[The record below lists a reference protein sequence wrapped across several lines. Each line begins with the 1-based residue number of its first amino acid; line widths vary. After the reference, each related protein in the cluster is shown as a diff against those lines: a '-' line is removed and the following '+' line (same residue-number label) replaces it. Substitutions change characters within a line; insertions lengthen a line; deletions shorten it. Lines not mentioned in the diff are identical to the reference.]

1 MIIFCPT
8 LRASVL
14 DHIHARA
21 PSISLSYLSLVFAFR
36 QEGLIV
42 EDNGFL
48 PDGASGKKDIY
59 FYPTAFAAGIVSG
72 EGVVPKGYTVVEGEN
87 PNELEARQVA
97 VTDAYAE
104 IDGDEPGASSNQSP
118 AGGTGAARP
127 ASIQLQAAAAAKMA
141 AYNDSATIG
150 EDRIV
155 YNEIRGSQHATSH
168 PNSGVNANGAGGV
181 GRFSSGSAQLARNS
195 IGYTMVN
202 KLQQRTSVEYINDA
216 YDIVGGVDMDP
227 ESTSSHVEGDYATP
241 AAALE
246 IDPEGTYALPGDHL
260 RDSSRSL
267 IAGPARTQKQT
278 LRPTLRTGCQRDP
291 GRVTRGST
299 HQWTRLQWLLC
310 MMISSRSRSMH
321 PILEEG
327 HVISRP
333 RRQPQ
338 EEEDEEDEEEEEER
352 LPAANAVRV
361 AVKWRE

>member
-118 AGGTGAARP
+118 AGGMGAARS

-181 GRFSSGSAQLARNS
+181 GRVSSGSAQLARNS

-267 IAGPARTQKQT
+267 DSRT
-278 LRPTLRTGCQRDP
+278 
-291 GRVTRGST
+291 
-299 HQWTRLQWLLC
+299 
-310 MMISSRSRSMH
+310 SSYS
-321 PILEEG
+321 E
-327 HVISRP
+327 
-333 RRQPQ
+333 
-338 EEEDEEDEEEEEER
+338 
-352 LPAANAVRV
+352 ANAATNPAHRMSTGSGASTSRLNTPMDAAAV
-361 AVKWRE
+361 AAL